1 MTLLKFHCP
10 KKNIHWWS
18 IVRPERSS
26 TEVEDLAC
34 HYTWP
39 KCWTE
44 IVYLTGNHYKNWN
57 LLWYLLGYPSEILYQ
72 PPKRGTHLEAR
83 EFTLSQRE
91 FNTKKKLGF
100 VQCSQS
106 LCTEPGPNFLVV
118 NGPCATG
125 VYPRYNWV
133 ALWLLPTYDSWDAIQ
148 MEIICQP
155 QNTQDI
161 SGCMGYEPTKSRGK
175 IGFHQQTIRLHIMM
189 IQVKKQTSWYKYTTC
204 YGIMRFM
211 NHEQQ

>member
-1 MTLLKFHCP
+1 
-10 KKNIHWWS
+10 
-18 IVRPERSS
+18 
-26 TEVEDLAC
+26 LAC

-57 LLWYLLGYPSEILYQ
+57 LLGYLLGYPSEILYQ

-83 EFTLSQRE
+83 EFILSQRE

-118 NGPCATG
+118 NGPWGISKIQLGRTMVIAYLRLLGCNPDG
-125 VYPRYNWV
+125 NY
-133 ALWLLPTYDSWDAIQ
+133 LPT
-148 MEIICQP
+148 
-155 QNTQDI
+155 
-161 SGCMGYEPTKSRGK
+161 TKHTRY
-175 IGFHQQTIRLHIMM
+175 IWM
-189 IQVKKQTSWYKYTTC
+189 
-204 YGIMRFM
+204 YGI
-211 NHEQQ
+211 